1 MLVPVMHLFTVA
13 QAMIR
18 ASSPGSE
25 WNSIFLNTAGIVF
38 LGTPHRYSPSAHGP
52 WLLIRFFLCLPSPP
66 LVHLLRANSSLLAR
80 IADQF
85 NNIWGSRR
93 IFSFYETKA
102 MIRSKVVI
110 QHSTF
115 LQHLSQQLLYCQIV
129 PREDA
134 ITNCPEEQI
143 RDVPD
148 CDHAQLCKPDSAQ
161 SDLFTKVL
169 EAIQSL
175 LPQVSRVAAA
185 AAAMTPAGGAGGA
198 ATSTGAAEGPA
209 GPAAD

>member
-1 MLVPVMHLFTVA
+1 MMLVLVMHLFTVA

-85 NNIWGSRR
+85 NNIWGSRP
-93 IFSFYETKA
+93 IFTFRETSA
-102 MIRSKVVI
+102 MVGFGKVI
-110 QHSTF
+110 H
-115 LQHLSQQLLYCQIV
+115 HL
-129 PREDA
+129 
-134 ITNCPEEQI
+134 T
-143 RDVPD
+143 
-148 CDHAQLCKPDSAQ
+148 
-161 SDLFTKVL
+161 
-169 EAIQSL
+169 
-175 LPQVSRVAAA
+175 
-185 AAAMTPAGGAGGA
+185 
-198 ATSTGAAEGPA
+198 
-209 GPAAD
+209 

>member
-1 MLVPVMHLFTVA
+1 M
-13 QAMIR
+13 
-18 ASSPGSE
+18 
-25 WNSIFLNTAGIVF
+25 
-38 LGTPHRYSPSAHGP
+38 
-52 WLLIRFFLCLPSPP
+52 
-66 LVHLLRANSSLLAR
+66 LAR
-80 IADQF
+80 TADEF
-85 NNIWGSRR
+85 NDIWGSRR